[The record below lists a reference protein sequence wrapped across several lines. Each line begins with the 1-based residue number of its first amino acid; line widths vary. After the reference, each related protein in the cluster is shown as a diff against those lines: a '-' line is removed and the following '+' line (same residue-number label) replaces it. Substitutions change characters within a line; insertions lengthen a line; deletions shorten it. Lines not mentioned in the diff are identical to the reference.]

1 MIENGLE
8 FLNSWCDSPMVEY
21 EELAEKFQI
30 EQKLEV
36 ETESLNK
43 VTVPTLHQRRHDG
56 DVEFEKIQLTKSQ
69 TLTDLNNQRK

>member
-43 VTVPTLHQRRHDG
+43 VTFPTLHQRRHDG
-56 DVEFEKIQLTKSQ
+56 DVEFEKV
-69 TLTDLNNQRK
+69 D

>member
-8 FLNSWCDSPMVEY
+8 FVNSWCDSPMIEY
-21 EELAEKFQI
+21 EELVEQFQI

-43 VTVPTLHQRRHDG
+43 VTFPTLHQRRHDG
-56 DVEFEKIQLTKSQ
+56 DVEFEKV
-69 TLTDLNNQRK
+69 D

>member
-21 EELAEKFQI
+21 EELVEKFQI
-30 EQKLEV
+30 KQKLEV
-36 ETESLNK
+36 EAESLNK

-56 DVEFEKIQLTKSQ
+56 DVKFEKV
-69 TLTDLNNQRK
+69 D